1 MELILEGN
9 FLAHITEAFIK
20 RDSWTE
26 FRAQT
31 LSLELS
37 IPL

>member
-9 FLAHITEAFIK
+9 LLAHITEAFNK

-26 FRAQT
+26 FRAQI
-31 LSLELS
+31 LSLKLS